1 MITFFTDTDTDLTPE
16 EAKKYN
22 CRLISMP
29 YIVDGKEIFPYES
42 FDKFDSKAFY
52 QMLRKG
58 TIPTTCG
65 ISPSKYLEY
74 FEEEFKKG
82 NDILYVSFSKA
93 MSGTFNAMNIALDE
107 LKEEY
112 PDRKFYQIDTKGI
125 TICSLIIVKE
135 VGDLLL
141 QNTPIEEI
149 MKWADE
155 NVDKFATY
163 FFADNLKFFR
173 KSGRVTNL
181 KGFMGDLMGV
191 RPILNMNAEGMM
203 TNIDKVRGK
212 HAAIDKLVDYVKELG
227 RDLKSHRI
235 IVGHTDN
242 IELANLLAERL
253 KIALG
258 NDLNIEFAVVNP
270 TSGSHCGPDGVGV
283 AFSSTRR

>member
-135 VGDLLL
+135 VGDMLL

-270 TSGSHCGPDGVGV
+270 TAGSHCGPDGVGV